1 MRKKSLPLL
10 TLALLSMSTTSWA
23 QSPGPQKASAAIPDH
38 ESFDAQKNFNTF
50 MVIDSNNDGATW
62 VWRNDDNPYARCNSG
77 DNGKDDWLLTPLLH
91 LEGNRSYVLSFKY
104 YNGYYPEQMSV
115 AFGLGDDPTQSD
127 KIDFSTK

>member
-1 MRKKSLPLL
+1 
-10 TLALLSMSTTSWA
+10 
-23 QSPGPQKASAAIPDH
+23 
-38 ESFDAQKNFNTF
+38 

-104 YNGYYPEQMSV
+104 YNGYYP
-115 AFGLGDDPTQSD
+115 AWPSD
-127 KIDFSTK
+127 WATILRPIRLL